1 MKSKILIGRIGLDG
15 HDRGLK
21 TVAKALTEAG
31 FDVVYSGLYRNA
43 EEFVGRAVKEKVDAI
58 GISCLTGA
66 HNVVFR
72 KVIDLMNKKGTGTI
86 PVFGGGTIPEEDIEG
101 LKKIGV
107 REVFLPGATLEEIV
121 NFVKGLVR
129 GKGGYLTG

>member
-1 MKSKILIGRIGLDG
+1 MKAKILIGRIGLDG
-15 HDRGLK
+15 HDRGLRA
-21 TVAKALTEAG
+21 VAKALTEAG
-31 FDVVYSGLYRNA
+31 LDVVYSGLYQSP
-43 EEFVGRAVKEKVDAI
+43 EEFVNKAIEEKIDAI

-72 KVIDLMNKKGTGTI
+72 KIIDLMNEKGIGNI
-86 PVFGGGTIPEEDIEG
+86 PVFGGGTIPEEDVEG

-121 NFVKGLVR
+121 DFVKELV
-129 GKGGYLTG
+129 KE

>member
-1 MKSKILIGRIGLDG
+1 MKAKILIGRIGLDG
-15 HDRGLK
+15 HDRGLRA
-21 TVAKALTEAG
+21 VAKALTEAG
-31 FDVVYSGLYRNA
+31 FDVVYSGLYQRP
-43 EEFVGRAVKEKVDAI
+43 EGFVNKAIKEKVDAI

-72 KVIDLMNKKGTGTI
+72 KVIDLMNEKGTGNI

-107 REVFLPGATLEEIV
+107 REVFLPGATLEEITD
-121 NFVKGLVR
+121 FVKKLV
-129 GKGGYLTG
+129 KE

>member
-1 MKSKILIGRIGLDG
+1 MKTKLLIGKAGLDG
-15 HDRGLK
+15 HDRGVK
-21 TVAKALTEAG
+21 AVVKALIEAG
-31 FDVVYSGLYRNA
+31 FDVVYSGLYQSP
-43 EEFVGRAVKEKVDAI
+43 EDFVNKAIEEKVDAI

-66 HNVVFR
+66 HNVIFR
-72 KVIDLMNKKGTGTI
+72 KVIDLLNEKGAGNI

-121 NFVKGLVR
+121 DFVKELV
-129 GKGGYLTG
+129 KE

>member
-1 MKSKILIGRIGLDG
+1 MKAKILIGRIGLDG
-15 HDRGLK
+15 HDRGLMA
-21 TVAKALTEAG
+21 VAKALTEAG
-31 FDVVYSGLYRNA
+31 FDVVYSGLYQSPEGFVNKA
-43 EEFVGRAVKEKVDAI
+43 IEEKIDAI

-72 KVIDLMNKKGTGTI
+72 KVIDLMNEKGIGNI

-121 NFVKGLVR
+121 DFVKKLVR
-129 GKGGYLTG
+129 DNG